1 MRLDSK
7 YKVREVA
14 GESVILRQG
23 RDGADLTRLI
33 SLNTAARLL
42 YERLSGRDFTEEDAA
57 AVLMGAYGIGQDTAR
72 KDASKWIEDMRSCGL
87 LKD

>member
-7 YKVREVA
+7 YKLREVA
-14 GESVILRQG
+14 GESVIVRQG

-33 SLNTAARLL
+33 SLNTTARLL
-42 YERLSGRDFTEEDAA
+42 YERLSGRDFTEENAA
-57 AVLMGAYGIGQDTAR
+57 AVRMGAYGIGQDTAR
-72 KDASKWIEDMRSCGL
+72 KDASQWIEDMRFCGL